1 MHSPV
6 WAPGARRELPGEERI
21 TLADFCE
28 KLNLTLPDRRATQ
41 EGRMRKRGK
50 YGLTSINYTSKIGGF
65 LPIYIPGVS
74 VSLKLPGLQQLQ
86 DNNQQQLQV
95 NRPGQQQGNIYYN
108 KWTPLGVVQYKNGVI
123 HKIIP
128 NRFVSKLMSW
138 YNKNS

>member
-1 MHSPV
+1 MPV
-6 WAPGARRELPGEERI
+6 RAPGARRELPGEERI

-50 YGLTSINYTSKIGGF
+50 HGLTSINYTSKIGGF

-74 VSLKLPGLQQLQ
+74 VSLKLPGLQLLQ
-86 DNNQQQLQV
+86 DTNQQQLQV
-95 NRPGQQQGNIYYN
+95 TRPLAAGNIYYN

>member
-1 MHSPV
+1 MPV
-6 WAPGARRELPGEERI
+6 RAPGARRELPGEERI
-21 TLADFCE
+21 RLADFCE

-65 LPIYIPGVS
+65 LPIYILGVS
-74 VSLKLPGLQQLQ
+74 VSLKLPGMQPLQ
-86 DNNQQQLQV
+86 DPNQQQLRLT
-95 NRPGQQQGNIYYN
+95 RPLAAGNIYYN